1 VKVLFVSSGN
11 STNFDIAPFIR
22 SQGESLKAQGIDVKY
37 FTVSGKGLS
46 GYLRSAY
53 ELRQFLKKHEF
64 DLIHAHYTLS
74 GWSAVLAF
82 PKQPVVLSLMG
93 TDAYGDYIDVNK
105 IKLSSR
111 YLIFLTYLIQPF
123 VNAIICKSR
132 HIESFV
138 YLKKKSQVIPNG
150 ILLEKIDGD
159 NQDFKNELEL
169 NPEKK
174 HVLFLGNIKS
184 RRKNFQLVET
194 AVDIIN
200 SDKISIIAPY
210 PVSHDQV
217 IKYMKSVDVLVVPSL
232 MEGSPNVVKEAMAC
246 NCPVVATKV
255 GDVAWL
261 FGDEPGYF
269 LTGFDP
275 ADVAEK
281 IRMALAFGE
290 ETGKTRG
297 RERIRQLGLDSETV
311 ARRIVDVY
319 ETVLG
324 KNESPPVRTIS
335 G

>member
-1 VKVLFVSSGN
+1 MSDKTLRVLFVSSGN
-11 STNFDIAPFIR
+11 SANFDIAPFIKT
-22 SQGESLKAQGIDVKY
+22 QGETLMAYGIDVQY
-37 FTVSGKGLS
+37 FTISGKGLS

-53 ELRQFLKKHEF
+53 ALRQYLKKHSV

-74 GWSAVLAF
+74 GWSSVLAF
-82 PKQPVVLSLMG
+82 PKQPAILSLMG
-93 TDAYGDYIDVNK
+93 TDAYGEYIGVNT

-138 YLKKKSQVIPNG
+138 YLKKKSRVIPNG
-150 ILLEKIDGD
+150 TLLEKINSDDQGFK
-159 NQDFKNELEL
+159 QDLGL

-174 HVLFLGNIKS
+174 HVLFLGNKKS
-184 RRKNFQLVET
+184 RRKNFQLLEN

-200 SDKISIIAPY
+200 SDKISIVAPY

-217 IKYMKSVDVLVVPSL
+217 IKYLKSVDMLVVPSF

-246 NCPVVATKV
+246 NCPVVATDV

-269 LTGFDP
+269 LTGLDP
-275 ADVAEK
+275 RDVANK
-281 IRMALAFGE
+281 IMMALTFAE
-290 ETGKTRG
+290 EKGKTRG
-297 RERIRQLGLDSETV
+297 RERIRHLGLDSKTV
-311 ARRIVDVY
+311 ARRIVCFY
-319 ETVLG
+319 AKVL
-324 KNESPPVRTIS
+324 SRS
-335 G
+335 LDS